1 MPIAYATLEEYRT
14 DTGDSASDNGRVIA
28 MLLQQSAKLRAKVGI
43 TETQHL
49 TDDQLLLC
57 RALVTD
63 ACRKAL
69 VHPMSEVMGDMA
81 GMTQTTFSANGFS
94 GSWQNSNGSGSAYFD
109 KDMLKALIK
118 SFGRSQGVGTIMP
131 SYGRLD

>member
-14 DTGDSASDNGRVIA
+14 DTGDSASDDGRVTA

-43 TETQHL
+43 IETQHL

-118 SFGRSQGVGTIMP
+118 SFGRSQGVGTITP

>member
-14 DTGDSASDNGRVIA
+14 DTGDLASDDNRVTA

>member
-14 DTGDSASDNGRVIA
+14 DTGDSASDDNRVTA